1 MLSRENDLCV
11 TAPLRSPAMDG
22 RAVGWAVSG
31 FKSCGARTDNTD
43 YVSTVSEPAMKCP
56 ICNARAFA
64 SDSRPV
70 KRPLGNELDE
80 NSSSALGPGR
90 RRSYCCDNDHRF
102 TTYEVLGETLY
113 NTVLDARDMRQLR
126 DMLVREQ
133 SVKM

>member
-1 MLSRENDLCV
+1 
-11 TAPLRSPAMDG
+11 
-22 RAVGWAVSG
+22 
-31 FKSCGARTDNTD
+31 
-43 YVSTVSEPAMKCP
+43 MKCP

-80 NSSSALGPGR
+80 NSSSALDPGR

-102 TTYEVLGETLY
+102 TTYKVLGEKRL

-126 DMLVREQ
+126 DMLAREQ
-133 SVKM
+133 RVKM